1 MNKLFSGNTGLN
13 KISKERRKGRNKERE
28 KETKIDRKKEECC
41 V

>member
-13 KISKERRKGRNKERE
+13 KISKERRKERNKERQ

>member
-13 KISKERRKGRNKERE
+13 KISKERRKERNKERE